1 MTTCTCSTLPIPPV
15 HRKPERRS
23 LGSRALVFSATVA
36 LGLVAVPIAAQ
47 ASPLPALA
55 ASTCAKVSAASV
67 AAVVGHT
74 VPAGTLSTNNLKP
87 TRADDEVSAV
97 VTSCIYG
104 SVTSLTALGKDV
116 VVGFEVTS
124 RALTGT
130 ELMRSLSQAQVLKFV
145 FKPYAGLGMKAF
157 YYIFTDGSIP
167 IQGIAAIDGTKI
179 YSSALY
185 TKTPAVAQL
194 AALVRLAEK
203 L

>member
-1 MTTCTCSTLPIPPV
+1 MATLISSSPPIPSP
-15 HRKPERRS
+15 RPSPGRRP
-23 LGSRALVFSATVA
+23 LGRRALLLTTTVA
-36 LGLVAVPIAAQ
+36 LGLVAVPTAAQ

-67 AAVVGHT
+67 GAIVGHT
-74 VPAGTLSTNNLKP
+74 VPAGTLSTHNLKP
-87 TRADDEVSAV
+87 TRANDEVSTV
-97 VTSCIYG
+97 VTACIYG

-116 VVGFEVTS
+116 VLGTEVTS
-124 RALTGT
+124 RSLSGA
-130 ELMRSLSQAQVLKFV
+130 EMMRSLSQAQVTKI
-145 FKPYAGLGMKAF
+145 KPYAGLGMKAF
-157 YYIFTDGSIP
+157 YYSFADGTIP

-185 TKTPAVAQL
+185 TKAPAVPEL